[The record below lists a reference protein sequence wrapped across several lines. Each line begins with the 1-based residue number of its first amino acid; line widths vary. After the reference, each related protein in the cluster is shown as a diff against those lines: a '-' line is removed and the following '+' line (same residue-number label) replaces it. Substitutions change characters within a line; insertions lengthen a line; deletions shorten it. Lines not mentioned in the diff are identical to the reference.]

1 MGDSLNILISNYISS
16 TKFVFRYLNQ
26 IAKRI
31 VIKRLSR
38 MISNDHTLILTEFTL
53 NSSSTEDISTPFIE
67 VIISTFLKPTRG
79 GIELPT
85 RGFSIETAIYYCLI
99 TYI

>member
-1 MGDSLNILISNYISS
+1 M
-16 TKFVFRYLNQ
+16 FRYLNQ

-38 MISNDHTLILTEFTL
+38 MISNDHTLILAEFTL

-67 VIISTFLKPTRG
+67 VIISAFLKPTRG
-79 GIELPT
+79 GIEPPT